1 MSDQRPSKDA
11 QPPKDKL
18 DELYALTKN
27 ETPPAE
33 LDLKIL
39 AKARARVPAQRS
51 ASIYTWQRIMS
62 VAAVMVFSVYIFFD
76 VRDLK
81 QTEIT
86 DDMAVPQLAVPA
98 KKSVERAFSG
108 SELSSETSS
117 ERRPELKEEMAL
129 ETEMQADSVEA
140 FSAMP
145 ELASPPV
152 ANDKPEPTK
161 AKQQAKTNAT
171 ERSKSVEED
180 VASSPE
186 AMLLQIRAR
195 LDAGEVE
202 QAQTLLDKL
211 KSKYPGL
218 DIPEDILAM
227 LELD

>member
-1 MSDQRPSKDA
+1 MSDKQPSKDE

-39 AKARARVPAQRS
+39 AEARASVPAQRS
-51 ASIYTWQRIMS
+51 ASFYTWQRIMS

-81 QTEIT
+81 QSEMT
-86 DDMAVPQLAVPA
+86 DDMAVPQLSLPA
-98 KKSVERAFSG
+98 KKSAERAFS
-108 SELSSETSS
+108 SSESSS
-117 ERRPELKEEMAL
+117 ESRPELKEEMVL
-129 ETEMQADSVEA
+129 EMEMQAGDVEA

-152 ANDKPEPTK
+152 AKDQQEEAKRLSRAKEKQK
-161 AKQQAKTNAT
+161 A
-171 ERSKSVEED
+171 VMED
-180 VASSPE
+180 DGASSPE

-195 LDAGEVE
+195 LEAGEVE
-202 QAQTLLDKL
+202 QAQALLDNL
-211 KSKYPGL
+211 KAKYPGL
-218 DIPEDILAM
+218 DIPEDILSM
-227 LELD
+227 LELE